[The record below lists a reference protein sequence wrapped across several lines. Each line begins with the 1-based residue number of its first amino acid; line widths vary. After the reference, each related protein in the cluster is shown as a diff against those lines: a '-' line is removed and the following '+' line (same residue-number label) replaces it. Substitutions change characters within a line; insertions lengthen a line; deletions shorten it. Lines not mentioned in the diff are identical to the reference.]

1 MSSLVV
7 ARLGDIEF
15 SLPEGSF
22 TQIERQTTWRVDV
35 PDPITGLGVP
45 DVRGRERDELRLTGL
60 VFPGITGHL
69 TSVDRLR
76 DAGDAGE
83 PLLLVDGEGTIYGE
97 WVVRSIEESRQ
108 EHLPTGIPR
117 KMAWVLVLVAKPE
130 EEG

>member
-1 MSSLVV
+1 MSNLVV

-22 TQIERQTTWRVDV
+22 TQIERRTSWRVDV
-35 PDPITGLGVP
+35 PDPITGLGTP
-45 DVRGRERDELRLTGL
+45 DVRGRASDELRLTGA
-60 VFPGITGHL
+60 VFPGISGHL
-69 TSVDRLR
+69 DSVDRLR

-97 WVVRSIEESRQ
+97 WVVSSVEESRQ

-117 KMAWVLVLVAKPE
+117 KMSWVLVLVAKPE
-130 EEG
+130 ES

>member
-22 TQIERQTTWRVDV
+22 TQIERHTSWRVDV

-45 DVRGRERDELRLTGL
+45 DVRGRESDEIRITGL

-69 TSVDRLR
+69 DSVDRLR
-76 DAGDAGE
+76 DAGDKGE
-83 PLLLVDGEGTIYGE
+83 PLLLVDGEGTIYGS

-108 EHLPTGIPR
+108 EHLPTGLPR
-117 KMAWVLVLVAKPE
+117 KMSWVLVLVAVPE
-130 EEG
+130 EE